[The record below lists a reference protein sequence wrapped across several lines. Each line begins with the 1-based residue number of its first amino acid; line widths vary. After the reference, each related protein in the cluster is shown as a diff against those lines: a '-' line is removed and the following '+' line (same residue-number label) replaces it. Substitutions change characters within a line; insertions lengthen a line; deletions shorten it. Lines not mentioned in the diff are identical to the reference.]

1 MDTFS
6 IYLPQC
12 DLNRNQRI
20 DTTYNKL
27 DIGAFE
33 YPGIDVPD
41 TPNIIFEHGNVPIE
55 IYPNPANNML
65 YFADDLNDLPYSVF
79 DLNGKKVQSGI
90 ITNNSISVNKLIRNT
105 YILKIEHN
113 NSYLKTVFI
122 KN

>member
-1 MDTFS
+1 
-6 IYLPQC
+6 
-12 DLNRNQRI
+12 
-20 DTTYNKL
+20 L

-33 YPGIDVPD
+33 YQGFDVPD
-41 TPNIIFEHGNVPIE
+41 TPNNIFEHGTVPIE
-55 IYPNPANNML
+55 MYPNPSNNML
-65 YFADDLNDLPYSVF
+65 YFADDLNDLPYSII

-90 ITNNSISVNKLIRNT
+90 ITNNSISVNKLIRNP